1 MSCFDP
7 SLLPVPPA
15 RVLDAG
21 AAWYPRCLETVAS
34 LVPTVPIARAVG
46 AFSLLSPQ
54 VSYAQNIAC
63 FRQLVAGSKVS
74 HFHKQAAAAARVLRG
89 ETAIE
94 EETKGPKLRAFARA
108 ILGDPEAVVIDRWA
122 IRPWGNM
129 KVTAARYRAA
139 EQAYREVAS
148 KLGIAAR
155 DYQAAVWIQLRG
167 KEE

>member
-1 MSCFDP
+1 MFDP
-7 SLLPVPPA
+7 SLLPIPPSA
-15 RVLDAG
+15 TISAG

-34 LVPTVPIARAVG
+34 LAPGVPVARAVG

-54 VSYAQNIAC
+54 VTYTQNIAC
-63 FRQLVAGSKVS
+63 LRQLVAGSKVS

-89 ETAIE
+89 ETTLE

-108 ILGDPEAVVIDRWA
+108 ILGDLDAVVVDRWA

-129 KVTAARYRAA
+129 AVTAARYRAA
-139 EQAYREVAS
+139 EQAYREVAAE
-148 KLGIAAR
+148 LGIPAR

-167 KEE
+167 SET